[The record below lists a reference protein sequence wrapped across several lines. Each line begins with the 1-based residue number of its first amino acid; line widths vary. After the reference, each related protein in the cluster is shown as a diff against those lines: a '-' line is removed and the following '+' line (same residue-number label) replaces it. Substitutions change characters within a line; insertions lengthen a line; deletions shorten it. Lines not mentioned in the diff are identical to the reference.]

1 MEGGE
6 KGRGGGEGVG
16 EGGGGRGV
24 EERVEEDGVNVKK
37 VDEEGPLFLL
47 TRCHLKLQ
55 YLIGT
60 F

>member
-1 MEGGE
+1 M
-6 KGRGGGEGVG
+6 
-16 EGGGGRGV
+16 